1 MDRAGAWIY
10 FLRSSWVW
18 GKRILSS
25 RNFEYEYRNRWD
37 FSLRIAWS
45 YKEFLLFYLYSPLTP
60 CPIQMSKILLNS
72 DKRAANLNVK
82 KKDYI
87 DSIQWSGQQTEDM
100 TVRYYYRNNVFFE
113 RHGVYPLFS
122 IFLFTYLFSIK
133 FHYYFI
139 SFSLILLVGVVFM
152 QSYVYSHLHVS
163 TLYIIYYYI

>member
-18 GKRILSS
+18 GKRIPSS
-25 RNFEYEYRNRWD
+25 RNFEYVYRNRWD

-82 KKDYI
+82 KKIILIAYNEV
-87 DSIQWSGQQTEDM
+87 DSRLKTWPSGIITEIMYFSRD
-100 TVRYYYRNNVFFE
+100 TEFTPFFLSFCL
-113 RHGVYPLFS
+113 H
-122 IFLFTYLFSIK
+122 I
-133 FHYYFI
+133 YF
-139 SFSLILLVGVVFM
+139 
-152 QSYVYSHLHVS
+152 Q
-163 TLYIIYYYI
+163 